1 MSETNDQLGTES
13 ILQGEVSEI
22 LSEPCPETST
32 FTFAAFRGAM
42 AEACVLA
49 LLR

>member
-1 MSETNDQLGTES
+1 MYEMNDQFGTES
-13 ILQGEVSEI
+13 ILQGEVSTT
-22 LSEPCPETST
+22 LSEPYPETST
-32 FTFAAFRGAM
+32 FALDAFHGAM